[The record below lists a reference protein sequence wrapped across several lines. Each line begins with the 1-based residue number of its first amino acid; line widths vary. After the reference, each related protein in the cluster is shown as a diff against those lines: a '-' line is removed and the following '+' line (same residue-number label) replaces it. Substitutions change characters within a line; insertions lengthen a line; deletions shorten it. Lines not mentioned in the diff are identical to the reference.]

1 MAKKWTAAEEKY
13 LLENYGKV
21 PMAELADRFAV
32 TRKAI
37 SAKLD
42 KLREAYG
49 IDPVGARERM
59 QTKIGKPVSVSQS
72 GHRPP
77 APGGAIPRP
86 IQLIE
91 TIKHPSAEHAL
102 PIHPPAGMV
111 FTGNY
116 VKTEKGWQPVY
127 TSKERIK
134 S

>member
-42 KLREAYG
+42 KLREAHG
-49 IDPVGARERM
+49 IDPVGARERA
-59 QTKIGKPVSVSQS
+59 QQKSTKP
-72 GHRPP
+72 GHSMGATERAPL
-77 APGGAIPRP
+77 PGGAVPRP
-86 IQLIE
+86 IQLIDVIKNPQGE
-91 TIKHPSAEHAL
+91 TLSSTAPD
-102 PIHPPAGMV
+102 GMV
-111 FTGNY
+111 ATGVV

-127 TSKERIK
+127 VPK
-134 S
+134 SRVQS

>member
-49 IDPVGARERM
+49 IDPVGARERL
-59 QTKIGKPVSVSQS
+59 QAKIGKPTTVSPS

-77 APGGAIPRP
+77 APGGAFPRP
-86 IQLIE
+86 IQLIDA
-91 TIKHPSAEHAL
+91 IKHPQADQVVS
-102 PIHPPAGMV
+102 PQPPAGQV

-116 VKTEKGWQPVY
+116 VKTDKGWQPIY
-127 TSKERIK
+127 TKKEHVK